1 MSIRNKI
8 IFAFLLMSAFL
19 VIQSL
24 VSVRSNM
31 KLDALVSEAIE
42 KNYQALTGINAL
54 SNNMQKL
61 RRYEKEYF
69 IYIEDVVKKGQYA
82 RQWHTTFAQAQMQLS
97 RMIENVGNIY
107 QAEDLIRFSAWSDA
121 LQFYGAAFNAILERY
136 KMPVLQHASEP
147 QSESTSIQANTQIH
161 AGKSRLGKA
170 LEDAAK
176 MGKTKTQRSLAVAGE
191 VKHSFQQVKMLSL
204 ALTAAAIILA
214 LLLIFIV
221 PGGID
226 ATLKRLLGDAERI
239 SRDDLSRP
247 VERSPVPEF
256 DSLAVSLE
264 TIRKSKLAHSQRQ
277 KG

>member
-19 VIQSL
+19 ITQSL

-31 KLDALVSEAIE
+31 ELDTLVSQAIE

-54 SNNMQKL
+54 SNDIQKL

-69 IYIEDVVKKGQYA
+69 IYIDDVMKKGQYA
-82 RQWHTTFAQAQMQLS
+82 RQWQATFEHAQARLDG
-97 RMIENVGNIY
+97 MIENASGIY
-107 QAEDLIRFSAWSDA
+107 QGEDTARFSTWRDA
-121 LQFYGAAFNAILERY
+121 LQFYGTAFSAILERY
-136 KMPVLQHASEP
+136 KMPVLRNVADAP
-147 QSESTSIQANTQIH
+147 AESTSIQANAEIH
-161 AGKSRLGKA
+161 AGKSQLGKA

-176 MGKTKTQRSLAVAGE
+176 MGQTKTQESLAVAGE
-191 VKHSFQQVKMLSL
+191 VKRSFQQVKMLSL
-204 ALTAAAIILA
+204 ALTAGAIILA
-214 LLLIFIV
+214 LLLIFII

-226 ATLKRLLGDAERI
+226 TTLKRLLGDAERI

-247 VERSPVPEF
+247 VERSPVAEF

-264 TIRKSKLAHSQRQ
+264 NIRKAKLALSQRQ
-277 KG
+277 KA